1 MRPVGAQSVSPMGR
15 EAPCPWPLGPQRT
28 EWLRARTSEDTA
40 GRRIN
45 IDPDYTAVLH
55 ELRGEVYS
63 RDEGDLLLAPA
74 PELQLQQLAEGLPHR
89 HIDRNGIVQ
98 LERAGL
104 IVQGPA

>member
-45 IDPDYTAVLH
+45 IDPDYTAVLTNFVARSIV
-55 ELRGEVYS
+55 ETKATFSSPQPQNCSFSSWLRDSPTGTSTGTGSCSSSEP
-63 RDEGDLLLAPA
+63 G
-74 PELQLQQLAEGLPHR
+74 
-89 HIDRNGIVQ
+89 
-98 LERAGL
+98 
-104 IVQGPA
+104 